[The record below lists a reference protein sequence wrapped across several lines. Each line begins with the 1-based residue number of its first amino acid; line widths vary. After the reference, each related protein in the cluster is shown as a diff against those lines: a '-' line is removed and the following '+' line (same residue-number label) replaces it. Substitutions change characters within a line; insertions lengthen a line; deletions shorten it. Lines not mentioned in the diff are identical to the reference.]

1 MHLVTGAAT
10 AKIAGMPKRIY
21 DPATIRQ
28 LLDERATNQWSL
40 GELSRR
46 SGIPLGTLSTWAARD
61 RRQAA
66 ASRKVTGGFAEV
78 VVSNVVSEGDASVM
92 ISHESGWMVELHGA
106 AATMVA
112 TKLAEALTRCC

>member
-1 MHLVTGAAT
+1 MHLVTFAGA
-10 AKIAGMPKRIY
+10 AKIADMPKRIY
-21 DPATIRQ
+21 DPAMIRR
-28 LLDERATNQWSL
+28 LLAERATNQWSL

-46 SGIPLGTLSTWAARD
+46 SGIPLGTLGTWAARE

-66 ASRKVTGGFAEV
+66 ASSKVTGGFAEV
-78 VVSNVVSEGDASVM
+78 VVSDVVSEEGASVM
-92 ISHESGWMVELHGA
+92 MRHESGWMVELHGA